1 MRVLSLGWGVQSF
14 TVAAMCAIGDLEMID
29 AAVHSDTTHERSGT
43 YAISKQMTPWL
54 ENHGVRVVT
63 VKDSKAAK
71 RIMEGEMIPAYTMD
85 ENGKIGQAFRTC
97 THRWKIVPVRR
108 WLQKVRK
115 KQQVHLLFGISTD
128 ESLRMR
134 QSNVKYITNEYP
146 LIEKR
151 MSRYD
156 CIEWLKNH
164 SLPIPVSS
172 SCVFCPYHSSAT
184 WREIKNDTP
193 EDFERA
199 VSIEETIRNKRPPY
213 KLFLNR
219 KLMPLSEID
228 FRSQE
233 DFGQLNLWDDE
244 CEGMCG
250 L

>member
-1 MRVLSLGWGVQSF
+1 MKILSLGWGVQSF
-14 TVAAMCAIGDLEMID
+14 TIAAMCALGELEMID
-29 AAVHSDTTHERSGT
+29 AAVHSDTTHEKSGT
-43 YAISKQMTPWL
+43 YEFSKKMTPWL
-54 ENHGVRVVT
+54 KNHGVSVVT
-63 VKDSKAAK
+63 VKDEKASK
-71 RIMEGEMIPAYTMD
+71 RIFEGEMIPAYTID
-85 ENGKIGQAFRTC
+85 EKGKIGQAFRTC

-108 WLQKVRK
+108 WLQKNRE
-115 KQQVHLLFGISTD
+115 KQQVELWFGISTD

-134 QSNVKYITNEYP
+134 QSNVKYITNRYP
-146 LIEKR
+146 LIEKG

-156 CIEWLKNH
+156 CTEWLKYN
-164 SLPIPVSS
+164 SLQIPVSS
-172 SCVFCPYHSSAT
+172 SCVFCPYHSQST

-193 EDFERA
+193 EDFRKA
-199 VSIEETIRNKRPPY
+199 VFIEEIIRNKRPPY

-219 KLMPLSEID
+219 KLIPLSEID